1 MMGQGLDLLIGALL
15 VICAGAALRSTD
27 LFRGIVFLIVFGLL
41 VSLAWLRLRAPDL
54 ALAEAAVGAGLTGV
68 LLVGALQ
75 RIRRR
80 LGTRHHVD

>member
-1 MMGQGLDLLIGALL
+1 MALGIDLLIGALL
-15 VICAGAALRSTD
+15 LTCAAAALGSTD

-41 VSLAWLRLRAPDL
+41 VALAWLRLRAPDL
-54 ALAEAAVGAGLTGV
+54 AMAEAAVGAGLVGV

-80 LGTRHHVD
+80 LGSRADAD